1 MLPLPWGWAV
11 APTPS
16 ASSLKVPEAAPH
28 SFALERKGGVG
39 FRALDLTPCTRA

>member
-16 ASSLKVPEAAPH
+16 ASGIKVPEAAPY
-28 SFALERKGGVG
+28 SFALEKWWSGVQSPG
-39 FRALDLTPCTRA
+39 LHPVP